1 MNLQLDMLSSCFIA
15 TTKVPDCAY
24 LKALF
29 PKTDKLF
36 GEERGKE
43 QGLSTQMS
51 EKLIVHCKY
60 SYLIGIYRYWKEISY
75 WNIIRVQPNTMCD
88 CSIR

>member
-36 GEERGKE
+36 GEEPGNGTGIIDRNERKTDC
-43 QGLSTQMS
+43 GL
-51 EKLIVHCKY
+51 
-60 SYLIGIYRYWKEISY
+60 
-75 WNIIRVQPNTMCD
+75 
-88 CSIR
+88 